1 MLKKLDLLRNKISK
15 RNEEI
20 LREKLI
26 KRGGLSV
33 GTDKPTS
40 FSDFRAKISNLG
52 ANSYFAT
59 GLLDKNE
66 GVSVI
71 IPCYNDGKYL
81 MEAVESVE
89 KCDRGIYEIIIVDD
103 GSSDKETLNVLD
115 SMAWR
120 GHKVIRIK
128 HSDLAAARN
137 VGAEKAEYSYLL
149 FLDADNK
156 IEKEYITESIKIF
169 NQNPKVGVVYG
180 DRHEFG
186 LWDKNIIQQDFDISK
201 EIFFNTIDVCAVVR
215 KKTFENCGG
224 FDENLYIWEDWE
236 FFLNAFE
243 KGWDLIRIPKVMF
256 YYRIRKNSI
265 SSRNKIRKN
274 RVEGLKYIYRKH
286 YQIFIKNFEDNIYG
300 GSSPSL
306 LDKDTQIENLK
317 NRLYDIENSLSFK
330 ILRKCQIF
338 VDSIFRKGFFFRK
351 IRGKFNIF
359 QDGTR

>member
-1 MLKKLDLLRNKISK
+1 M
-15 RNEEI
+15 
-20 LREKLI
+20 
-26 KRGGLSV
+26 

-40 FSDFRAKISNLG
+40 FSDFGAKISNLG
-52 ANSYFAT
+52 ANSCFAT
-59 GLLDKNE
+59 GLLDKNT

-71 IPCYNDGKYL
+71 IPCYDDGKYL

-89 KCDRGIYEIIIVDD
+89 KCDKSIYEIIIVDD

-115 SMAWR
+115 SMARR
-120 GHKVIRIK
+120 GHRVIRIN

-137 VGAEKAEYSYLL
+137 AGAKKTKYPYFL

-156 IEKEYITESIKIF
+156 IEKECVTESIKIF
-169 NQNPKVGVVYG
+169 SQNPKAGIIYG

-186 LWDKNIIQQDFDISK
+186 LWDKNVIQQEFDISK
-201 EIFFNTIDVCAVVR
+201 QIFFNTIDACVVVR
-215 KKTFENCGG
+215 KETFENCGG

-243 KGWDLIRIPKVMF
+243 KGWDFVRIPKVMF
-256 YYRIRKNSI
+256 HYRIRKNSI

-286 YQIFIKNFEDNIYG
+286 YQLFIDNFEDNIYG
-300 GSSPSL
+300 GSAPSL

-317 NRLYDIENSLSFK
+317 NRLGDIENSLSFK
-330 ILRKCQIF
+330 VLRKCQRF
-338 VDSIFRKGFFFRK
+338 VDLFFPQESFFRK
-351 IRGKFNIF
+351 IYNRINRFKA
-359 QDGTR
+359 